1 MKYFLIILLL
11 SFGALSSVG
20 QTNPADSITS
30 WLTVHG
36 QTTVISQTKLSF
48 SAKYSGPNSL
58 TTDKETQSTVTS
70 TLFAGARLWKN
81 ASFYVDPEIS
91 GGSGLDGALGVPDAL
106 NGESYRVGD
115 PSPSVSLA
123 RLYFQQ
129 LFPIG
134 KEISYQQD
142 DINQLPGILPSRY
155 ISLVVGKIS
164 ISDFFDDNQYS
175 HDPRTQFVAWSLMS
189 SGAWDYPANT
199 KGYTPSVV
207 VQYVTIK
214 DELHGAISLMP
225 KEANGQDMNWDIS
238 KVYSLTLEYTHRHR
252 WLFHRNGA
260 IRGLVFFTRAN
271 MGNYNESIAMNPSMP
286 DIVAD
291 EKNGRT
297 KYGFSFN
304 AEQELNS
311 YMGAFTR
318 VSWNDGNNQTWA
330 FTEIDRSWQLGLS
343 FNGIKWKRANDNV
356 GIAYVISGISQPHR
370 NYLKAGG
377 DGFMLGD
384 GNLNYVPENLIETY
398 YSFAVN
404 KNLFIS
410 GTYQLLINP
419 GYNFDRKG
427 PVNIFSVRVHTEF

>member
-1 MKYFLIILLL
+1 MRYCILILLFSCGVL
-11 SFGALSSVG
+11 FAVG
-20 QTNPADSITS
+20 QTDPADSVS
-30 WLTVHG
+30 NWLTVHG
-36 QTTVISQTKLSF
+36 QTTVISQTKLPF

-58 TTDKETQSTVTS
+58 TTNKETQSTVTS
-70 TLFAGARLWKN
+70 TLFGGVKLWNNAGIYIN
-81 ASFYVDPEIS
+81 PEIS

-134 KEISYQQD
+134 KEITYQGD
-142 DINQLPGILPSRY
+142 DVNQLPGILPSRY
-155 ISLVVGKIS
+155 ISLTFGKVA
-164 ISDFFDDNQYS
+164 ISDFFDDNEYS
-175 HDPRTQFVAWSLMS
+175 HDPRTQFITWSLMS

-199 KGYTPSVV
+199 KGYTPSCIVE
-207 VQYVTIK
+207 YVAIK
-214 DELHGAISLMP
+214 DEIHGAISLMP
-225 KEANGQDMNWDIS
+225 KQANGQDMNWDIS
-238 KVYSLTLEYTHRHR
+238 KVYSLTLEYTHRTRLLHK
-252 WLFHRNGA
+252 NGA
-260 IRGLVFFTRAN
+260 IRTLLFFTRAN
-271 MGNYNESIAMNPSMP
+271 MGNYDEAIQQNPSMP

-297 KYGFSFN
+297 KYGFSIN
-304 AEQELNS
+304 AEQELNN
-311 YMGAFTR
+311 YIGAFAR
-318 VSWNDGNNQTWA
+318 ASWNDGNNQTWA
-330 FTEIDRSWQLGLS
+330 FTEIDRSLQLGLS
-343 FNGIKWKRANDNV
+343 FNGIKWKRANDNI

-370 NYLKAGG
+370 DYLKDGG
-377 DGFMLGD
+377 LGFMLGD

-398 YSFAVN
+398 YSFVVN

-419 GYNFDRKG
+419 GYNLDRKG

>member
-1 MKYFLIILLL
+1 MRYFLLILLSGGVL
-11 SFGALSSVG
+11 SAVA
-20 QTNPADSITS
+20 QTDPSDSITS

-36 QTTVISQTKLSF
+36 QTTVISQTKLPF

-70 TLFAGARLWKN
+70 TLFAGVRLWKN
-81 ASFYVDPEIS
+81 ASVYIDPEIS

-115 PSPSVSLA
+115 PAPSVSLA

-134 KEISYQQD
+134 KEISYQED
-142 DINQLPGILPSRY
+142 DINQLPGILPSKY
-155 ISLVVGKIS
+155 ISLSVGKVS
-164 ISDFFDDNQYS
+164 ISDFFDNNQYS
-175 HDPRTQFVAWSLMS
+175 HDPRTQFLAWSLMS

-207 VQYVTIK
+207 VEYVTVK

-225 KEANGQDMNWDIS
+225 KQANGQDMNWNIS
-238 KVYSLTLEYTHRHR
+238 QVYSLTLEYTHRHR
-252 WLFHRNGA
+252 WLFHKNGA

-271 MGNYNESIAMNPSMP
+271 MGNYDEAIQLNPSMP

-297 KYGFSFN
+297 KYGFALN

-377 DGFMLGD
+377 EGFMLGD

-404 KNLFIS
+404 KNLFIA
-410 GTYQLLINP
+410 GTYQLLMNP
-419 GYNFDRKG
+419 GYNLDRKG
-427 PVNIFSVRVHTEF
+427 PVNIFSVRVHTQF

>member
-1 MKYFLIILLL
+1 MRCLLL
-11 SFGALSSVG
+11 IALLCCGVLRVVG
-20 QTNPADSITS
+20 QVPPTDSITD

-36 QTTVISQTKLSF
+36 QTTVISQTKLPF
-48 SAKYSGPNSL
+48 SAKYSGTNSL
-58 TTDKETQSTVTS
+58 TTKGETQSTITA
-70 TLFAGARLWKN
+70 TLFGGVRLWKN
-81 ASFYVDPEIS
+81 ASIYLDPEVS

-115 PSPSVSLA
+115 PAPSVSLA

-134 KEISYQQD
+134 KEIAYQED

-155 ISLVVGKIS
+155 ISFTVGKIS
-164 ISDFFDDNQYS
+164 ISDFFDDNEYS
-175 HDPRTQFVAWSLMS
+175 HDPRTQFIAWSLMS

-207 VQYVTIK
+207 VEYVTINN
-214 DELHGAISLMP
+214 EIHGAISLMP

-238 KVYSLTLEYTHRHR
+238 QVYSLTLEYTHRHR

-271 MGNYNESIAMNPSMP
+271 MGNYEEAIQQNPSMP

-291 EKNGRT
+291 QKNGRT
-297 KYGFSFN
+297 KYGFSIN
-304 AEQELNS
+304 AEQELNDH
-311 YMGAFTR
+311 MGAFAR
-318 VSWNDGNNQTWA
+318 LSWNDGNNETWA
-330 FTEIDRSWQLGLS
+330 FTEIDRSLQAGLS
-343 FNGIKWKRANDNV
+343 LNGTKWKRPNDNI

-370 NYLKAGG
+370 QYLQDGG
-377 DGFMLGD
+377 NGFMLGD
-384 GNLNYVPENLIETY
+384 GNLNYTPENLIETY

-404 KNLFIS
+404 KNLWIS
-410 GTYQLLINP
+410 GTYQLLIDP
-419 GYNFDRKG
+419 GYNADRAG
-427 PVNIFSVRVHTEF
+427 PVNIFSLRVHTVF

>member
-1 MKYFLIILLL
+1 MRYFLLILLSGGVL
-11 SFGALSSVG
+11 SAVG

-36 QTTVISQTKLSF
+36 QTTVISQTKLPF

-58 TTDKETQSTVTS
+58 TTNKETQSTVTS
-70 TLFAGARLWKN
+70 TLFAGVRLWHN
-81 ASFYVDPEIS
+81 ASIYIDPEIS

-115 PSPSVSLA
+115 PAPSVSLA

-134 KEISYQQD
+134 KEMAYQED
-142 DINQLPGILPSRY
+142 DINQLPGLLPSKY
-155 ISLVVGKIS
+155 ISLSVGKVS
-164 ISDFFDDNQYS
+164 IADFFDDNQYS
-175 HDPRTQFVAWSLMS
+175 HDPRTQFITWSLMS

-207 VQYVTIK
+207 VEYVTIK

-225 KEANGQDMNWDIS
+225 KQANGEDMNWDIS
-238 KVYSLTLEYTHRHR
+238 QVYSLTLEYTHRHR

-271 MGNYNESIAMNPSMP
+271 MGNYDEAIQQNPSMP

-297 KYGFSFN
+297 KYGFAIN

-343 FNGIKWKRANDNV
+343 FSGIKWKRANDNV
-356 GIAYVISGISQPHR
+356 GIAYVISGISVPHR
-370 NYLKAGG
+370 DYLKDGG
-377 DGFMLGD
+377 EGFMLGD
-384 GNLNYVPENLIETY
+384 GNLNYTPENLIETY

-419 GYNFDRKG
+419 GYNLDRKG
-427 PVNIFSVRVHTEF
+427 PVNIFSVRVHTGF